1 LNGSKVKATRPGA
14 VTFVAAMAMNAAPN
28 VVTAPIRSS
37 SRANGRAKRP
47 TGVVD
52 GAAHGIDDKS
62 GLPYEPGKVRRR

>member
-1 LNGSKVKATRPGA
+1 
-14 VTFVAAMAMNAAPN
+14 MAMNAAPN